1 MIELIL
7 KPKAFTNLNG
17 KVKYQS
23 ERWIEKYI
31 EIIASWYQQQIQ
43 VTNVKVDVYK
53 RRFLKITA
61 KNGEIYSQMI
71 TDPDQDGNYPLMV
84 NKINYGMTGQIISF
98 QVNL

>member
-31 EIIASWYQQQIQ
+31 EIIASWYQQQI
-43 VTNVKVDVYK
+43 
-53 RRFLKITA
+53 
-61 KNGEIYSQMI
+61 
-71 TDPDQDGNYPLMV
+71 
-84 NKINYGMTGQIISF
+84 
-98 QVNL
+98 

>member
-1 MIELIL
+1 M
-7 KPKAFTNLNG
+7 
-17 KVKYQS
+17 
-23 ERWIEKYI
+23 
-31 EIIASWYQQQIQ
+31 
-43 VTNVKVDVYK
+43 YK

-98 QVNL
+98 YVNL